1 MYHGDGCGKTRLHD
15 ASCTITQW
23 SSLTHN
29 RALHQKLARSLRES
43 KVQFVVE
50 GIWSFLEKA
59 GGQDGR
65 LHPPQLE
72 QTTAVVVAPSAVVP
86 FRSIRGLYSILPT
99 SILVSAQIWI
109 TQHAMQK
116 KTLTD
121 AIERKKNR
129 VRDSFLATYFLL
141 PLTMSTCGK
150 AGSDVNALIKELAIR
165 RAEHKSKIHSNTSR
179 HLAQ

>member
-1 MYHGDGCGKTRLHD
+1 MYHGDRCGKTRLHD
-15 ASCTITQW
+15 ASCTITGW
-23 SSLTHN
+23 SSVTHN

-50 GIWSFLEKA
+50 GIWSFLGKA

-72 QTTAVVVAPSAVVP
+72 QTTAVVVPPSAVVP

-109 TQHAMQK
+109 TQNAMQK
-116 KTLTD
+116 TPSPMQSNGRKTGFETRSLLR
-121 AIERKKNR
+121 IS
-129 VRDSFLATYFLL
+129 SFLSL
-141 PLTMSTCGK
+141 C
-150 AGSDVNALIKELAIR
+150 R
-165 RAEHKSKIHSNTSR
+165 RVVR
-179 HLAQ
+179 LAQT